1 MGLGPCRF
9 YVPVKILTSHWN
21 ERGGGDFLSGKTL
34 AAPNFVYTTA
44 HSISCYLEENKGN
57 VNLHVHLK
65 FVINKVCDVFPSLFL

>member
-1 MGLGPCRF
+1 MKG
-9 YVPVKILTSHWN
+9 
-21 ERGGGDFLSGKTL
+21 GGGDFLSGKTL

-65 FVINKVCDVFPSLFL
+65 FVINKGKKDRNSTNYPSLLCFMLNFLEKVIRK